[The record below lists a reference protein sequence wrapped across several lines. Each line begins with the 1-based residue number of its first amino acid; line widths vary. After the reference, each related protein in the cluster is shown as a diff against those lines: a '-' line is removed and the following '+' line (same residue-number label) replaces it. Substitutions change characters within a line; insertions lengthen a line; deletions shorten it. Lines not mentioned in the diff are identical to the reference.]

1 MYSLKQPHV
10 VRKETNF
17 RRTAHRRTFQKRL
30 KHFAK
35 RMFQYMAT

>member
-1 MYSLKQPHV
+1 MYFLKQPRI
-10 VRKETNF
+10 VRKEINF
-17 RRTAHRRTFQKRL
+17 LRTAQQRTFQKRF